1 MNAKRNCKVYLLMT
15 LILLVGFIFTG
26 IVSPAL
32 AKYPEKNIKVI
43 LHVSPGGST
52 DAMARLTLRYA
63 GKKLGTNF
71 IIENHKGA
79 GGQIGYTTLSM
90 AKPDGY
96 TIGTMTTMS
105 CVTHE
110 LTRKS
115 VKYTLRDSFIP
126 ISRIIQ
132 APSGLF
138 VLNSSPFKTLDD
150 LIKAAKKSPGKL
162 SWGGTMK
169 SGTHHVH
176 MILLEKATGIKMT
189 YIPFDGGSESRAA
202 LLGGHLD
209 VVGGGITGLA
219 SLVDQGKVRALAI
232 GGAKRSPLLPNTPIY
247 KELGYN
253 IEIGSNRG
261 FSAPAGTPKEY
272 IDILSNAFKEVV
284 EDPEYLE
291 DAKKIGIYSTIG
303 YMASGPYRNYLLNLQ
318 DTMRE
323 MLKGFEKK

>member
-1 MNAKRNCKVYLLMT
+1 MKAKSICKVYWVTT
-15 LILLVGFIFTG
+15 LILFVVFFASG
-26 IVSPAL
+26 IVPSAFG
-32 AKYPEKNIKVI
+32 KYPEKKIRVI

-63 GKKLGTNF
+63 GKKVGTDF
-71 IIENHKGA
+71 VIENHKGA

-90 AKPDGY
+90 ARPDGY

-110 LTRKS
+110 LTRKG

-126 ISRIIQ
+126 ICRIIQ

-138 VLNSSPFKTLDD
+138 VLDSSPFKSLDD
-150 LIKAAKKSPGKL
+150 LVKAAKKSPGKL
-162 SWGGTMK
+162 NWGGTMK
-169 SGTHHVH
+169 WGTHHVH
-176 MILLEKATGIKMT
+176 MALVEKATGIEMT

-209 VVGGGITGLA
+209 VVAGGITGLA
-219 SLVDQGKVRALAI
+219 PLVDQGKVRALAV

-247 KELGYN
+247 KELGYD
-253 IEIGSNRG
+253 IEVGSNRG
-261 FSAPAGTPKEY
+261 FSAPAGTPKEI
-272 IDILSNAFKEVV
+272 IDILSNTFKEVV

-291 DAKKIGIYSTIG
+291 DAKKIGIYTTIG
-303 YMASGPYRNYLLNLQ
+303 YMPSTEYRNYLLNLQ
-318 DTMRE
+318 DTMRV